1 MHELNLNMTDWIMIV
16 ITSLSV
22 LLGVIRGFAKEA
34 MSLITWI
41 TAISLS
47 AIYTEKV
54 SLWFSSISVVGAR
67 LMLAFVLIV
76 LATLIIGGIISHL
89 IGKLISSAK
98 FNLPDR
104 LMGSLFGC
112 ARGVLMIAVF
122 VLLAGPTAIAEQS
135 FWKDSHFIP
144 RFIPLTHWLSE
155 KLPSDLLDEFKH
167 KIPSV
172 PNKPKTSLPVG
183 GQTDS

>member
-1 MHELNLNMTDWIMIV
+1 MHELNLNITDWSMIG
-16 ITSLSV
+16 ITSLSI

-47 AIYTEKV
+47 TIYTEKV
-54 SLWFSSISVVGAR
+54 SLWFSSISMVGAR

-104 LMGSLFGC
+104 LMGSLFGG
-112 ARGVLMIAVF
+112 ARGVLIVAVF
-122 VLLAGPTAIAEQS
+122 ILFAGPTPLAEHP
-135 FWKDSHFIP
+135 FWKDSHLIP
-144 RFIPLTHWLSE
+144 KFIPLTHWLNE
-155 KLPSDLLDEFKH
+155 KMPADLVEFKQ
-167 KIPSV
+167 KVQPI
-172 PNKPKTSLPVG
+172 PNKAKTHLQVG